1 MTDKF
6 RTYREAT
13 RNALFTGSGATS
25 PELRAAVAA
34 GNPPPPLAELV
45 AKIRTRAYTITDE
58 DIQAL
63 RGAYDD
69 EALFEIILSAAYGT
83 ASDQLAAARRA
94 LEDA

>member
-13 RNALFTGSGATS
+13 GNALLTGTGATS
-25 PELRAAVAA
+25 QELRAAVAA
-34 GNPPPPLAELV
+34 GSPPPPLADLV
-45 AKIRTRAYTITDE
+45 AKIRTHADTITDA
-58 DIQAL
+58 DIDAL